1 MVLPPEVEE
10 LILLG
15 DRDAD
20 MVTMNAFLVTGYRRH
35 REAGRTV
42 SVHTPDLLPGQFKS
56 DFNDVL
62 LGLAKR
68 AA

>member
-20 MVTMNAFLVTGYRRH
+20 MVTMNAFLLTGARRH

-42 SVHTPDLLPGQFKS
+42 TIHTPDLLPGTFKS
-56 DFNDVL
+56 DWNDVA
-62 LGLAKR
+62 LALIKR